1 VLPLFF
7 ADFVLL
13 MCYIFYLHVRW
24 VLPEIQEP
32 SREYDHGTW
41 CAGASLGNCIN
52 DTSAANAYNGIAYN
66 AKITMFDVDISST
79 ENYLNVPS
87 LHNVALP
94 PAYAAGA
101 RVCNICYLLSSLFT
115 LIFNSMVIFMF
126 LTRYIATLG
135 PHIICPRIRVSHWTW
150 TSLCMSTPTSSS
162 SPGLAIVVVRGS
174 TA

>member
-79 ENYLNVPS
+79 ENCGTT
-87 LHNVALP
+87 A
-94 PAYAAGA
+94 
-101 RVCNICYLLSSLFT
+101 C
-115 LIFNSMVIFMF
+115 
-126 LTRYIATLG
+126 
-135 PHIICPRIRVSHWTW
+135 
-150 TSLCMSTPTSSS
+150 
-162 SPGLAIVVVRGS
+162 VRGWS
-174 TA
+174 TGMQHMLSTF